1 MEFLVDDVIK
11 CPQCKEVF
19 KSPVNLPCGHS
30 ICKHHIDEYLIN
42 DNDRKKIE
50 CLVCKQFHQI
60 HESDVLM
67 PNKTIEILLKKN
79 MEKIDLGKEYNSAID
94 KCNIFGDL
102 LDKFN
107 KIKNDPEMRIYSVIS
122 ELKNKVDLRR
132 EEMKQEIDKE
142 ALKMI
147 EKLNEY
153 QKECKMKMKID
164 PDSKLDEKLEDWK
177 NNLKQW
183 QIGLNTFDNIN
194 RERIL
199 AESTSELKGLHS
211 ELLTFEESLFLNRL
225 NQFKFPNIFS
235 FNNQLILK

>member
-1 MEFLVDDVIK
+1 MEILVDDVIK

-30 ICKHHIDEYLIN
+30 ICKHHINEYLIN
-42 DNDRKKIE
+42 DNDSNKIE
-50 CLVCKQFHQI
+50 CLICKKFHQI

-107 KIKNDPEMRIYSVIS
+107 KIKNDPEMKIYSVIS

-153 QKECKMKMKID
+153 LEECKMKMKID
-164 PDSKLDEKLEDWK
+164 SKLDEMLEGWK
-177 NNLKQW
+177 DSLKRW
-183 QIGLNTFDNIN
+183 QLGLNTFDNIN
-194 RERIL
+194 RKRIL
-199 AESTSELKGLHS
+199 NESTSELKELHS
-211 ELLTFEESLFLNRL
+211 ELLKFEESLFLNRL

-235 FNNQLILK
+235 FNNLHILK